1 VSVQAQIINLL
12 VRLQR
17 ELDLAYL
24 FISHDLGVVRQIAHV
39 TAVMH
44 RGSIVELGPTARV
57 LDTPEHEYTRAL
69 LQAVPTIDVAA
80 RPVDGAAVVTRPRV
94 AEAGG

>member
-1 VSVQAQIINLL
+1 M
-12 VRLQR
+12 RLQR

-57 LDTPEHEYTRAL
+57 LDMPEHEYTRTL
-69 LQAVPTIDVAA
+69 LKAVPTIDATPA
-80 RPVDGAAVVTRPRV
+80 PTDAAAVADLRPRV
-94 AEAGG
+94 AEAGS